1 MSKPRYRWW
10 GFVRR
15 MIRDYPTLRKAL
27 KDLQEQSVVANLSGM
42 PRGSGN
48 GRTVEA
54 LALRQLDDDDQKVY
68 DAVTKA
74 IEIISL
80 RPNGEAKIEL
90 ITRMYWSDKPVA
102 AKAVAPH
109 LHISDA
115 TAKRWHG
122 EFVHLVG
129 KCYGFKS

>member
-1 MSKPRYRWW
+1 
-10 GFVRR
+10 

-27 KDLQEQSVVANLSGM
+27 EDLQEQSVVANLSGM

-54 LALRQLDDDDQKVY
+54 LALRQLEDDDQKVY
-68 DAVTKA
+68 DAVSKA
-74 IEIISL
+74 IETTKL
-80 RPNGEAKIEL
+80 YPDGAAKIEL
-90 ITRMYWSDKPVA
+90 ITRMYWSDKPVV
-102 AKAVAPH
+102 AKVVAPH

-122 EFVHLVG
+122 DFVRLVG
-129 KCYGFKS
+129 KYYGFKS